1 MSLSAL
7 IRKRRP
13 ADFATATVATL
24 ATVQPKT
31 LPTVATVASVAVAN
45 DETAKTD
52 NGKPCS
58 RPSVDKAALLIGLPY
73 ALPTI
78 PDADDRRPCT
88 QCLNL
93 HGRVCS
99 IAGPGKLVSA
109 RQGYQPIR
117 DVPHRC
123 AGYQPNAADT
133 DQRTSGERWP
143 GIPAP
148 SCLKGS
154 HHEYQISRL

>member
-7 IRKRRP
+7 IRKRQSGN
-13 ADFATATVATL
+13 FATATVATF

-31 LPTVATVASVAVAN
+31 QPCVATVASVAVAN
-45 DETAKTD
+45 DETSKTD

-58 RPSVDKAALLIGLPY
+58 RPAVDQVALLVDLPY

-78 PDADDRRPCT
+78 PDTDDRRLCT

-93 HGRVCS
+93 SGRVCS

-109 RQGYQPIR
+109 RQGYQPMR
-117 DVPHRC
+117 DVLQRC

-133 DQRTSGERWP
+133 DQRTSSERWP
-143 GIPAP
+143 GLFGINRKEQA
-148 SCLKGS
+148 
-154 HHEYQISRL
+154 